1 MEKSNILHLIDHY
14 RIGGPGKTIINSVSY
29 INKEKYQIHVS
40 SFIDADV
47 GISEFSKACL
57 SDGIP
62 YLALMDKAGINYNHL
77 KTIKSY
83 LKDNNIQILH
93 SHGYKTNLIA
103 LLLKVLDNRLSIA
116 TTYHGWITNN
126 KKQKLLKSI
135 DLFLVNYFDAII
147 SVSQL
152 IYDEIEKKK
161 SIRTLHE
168 VIHNAILLSDYKPNG
183 NRMLYRKKLSVND
196 GEILIGAI
204 GRLSPEKG
212 CLELIDIFHSVQK
225 KLKNIKLAYIGEG
238 PLEGQLR
245 EAAAEHGL
253 TERIIFTGYQ
263 NSIQPWYEALDVF
276 VSPSQTEGLSNV
288 ILEAMAF
295 ELPVIATNVGGNKEI
310 IKNGVNGMLVEYGFS
325 RQFAEAIN
333 LLASSDGMRKTFGKN
348 AYQTVKE
355 KFDFKLR
362 MQKVEC
368 LYDKMMAKKT
378 ISNHL

>member
-1 MEKSNILHLIDHY
+1 MKKSNILHLIDHY
-14 RIGGPGKTIINSVSY
+14 RIGGPGKTIINSVGY

-40 SFIDADV
+40 SFVDSDV
-47 GISEFSKACL
+47 GCSEFSKACL
-57 SDGIP
+57 SYGIP
-62 YLALMDKAGINYNHL
+62 YLALKDKAGINYNHL
-77 KTIKSY
+77 RTIKSY

-103 LLLKVLDNRLSIA
+103 LLIKILDKRLSIA

-135 DLFLVNYFDAII
+135 DLFLVNYFNAII
-147 SVSQL
+147 SVSQN
-152 IYDEIEKKK
+152 IYDEIEQKKN
-161 SIRTLHE
+161 IRTLHE
-168 VIHNAILLSDYKPNG
+168 VIHNAVLLSDYKPNG
-183 NRMLYRKKLSVND
+183 NRMPYRKKLSVND

-238 PLEGQLR
+238 PLESQIKKV
-245 EAAAEHGL
+245 AAEHGL
-253 TERIIFTGYQ
+253 TEKIIFTGYQ

-310 IKNGVNGMLVEYGFS
+310 IENGVNGVLVDYGS
-325 RQFAEAIN
+325 ARQFAGAIN
-333 LLASSDGMRKTFGKN
+333 LLASSDTTRKTFGKN
-348 AYQTVKE
+348 AYRTVKE

-362 MQKVEC
+362 MRKVEN
-368 LYDKMMAKKT
+368 LYDKMMAQQTKP
-378 ISNHL
+378 NRL